1 MSPYLPYLA
10 MVPLFA
16 IVLAVFLSIDRE
28 GLETLLLG
36 LGLVAIGC
44 AGLASIWLFEWGVF
58 KLLGGT

>member
-16 IVLAVFLSIDRE
+16 IVLVVFLSIDRE

-36 LGLVAIGC
+36 LGLLAIGWT
-44 AGLASIWLFEWGVF
+44 GLVVIWLFEWGVF